1 MSLKKISVTKFIN
14 SFISVYHST
23 VAQELAAR
31 NHIKWQYF
39 CLAIPCL
46 CTWDKHNRKTLT
58 HKILDRNMKFY
69 EVYLKFMQ
77 DCYLWLL
84 SFMLIPIYIS
94 FLKIKKYSNGTTLS
108 KYIWDT
114 KEKHQETPTLKWSIV
129 KQVPSYSNITKK
141 CLLCLHEKFEIL
153 NYPNPVEML
162 NKRSELISKC
172 RHSNKFLLKIF
183 KSNDWSINK
192 LQKHVMYEIPK
203 DWLVSVV

>member
-1 MSLKKISVTKFIN
+1 MSQSQPKCSYKRGSNKKKKRVQQREISKKDFTIIKSRLKN
-14 SFISVYHST
+14 
-23 VAQELAAR
+23 
-31 NHIKWQYF
+31 
-39 CLAIPCL
+39 
-46 CTWDKHNRKTLT
+46 
-58 HKILDRNMKFY
+58 
-69 EVYLKFMQ
+69 
-77 DCYLWLL
+77 
-84 SFMLIPIYIS
+84 
-94 FLKIKKYSNGTTLS
+94 KKYSNDTTLS

-192 LQKHVMYEIPK
+192 LQKHVMYEILK